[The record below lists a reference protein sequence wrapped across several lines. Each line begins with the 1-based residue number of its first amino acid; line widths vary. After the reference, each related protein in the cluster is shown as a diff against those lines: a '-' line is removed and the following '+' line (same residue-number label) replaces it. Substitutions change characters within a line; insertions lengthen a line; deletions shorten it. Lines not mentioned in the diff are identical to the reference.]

1 MIKKH
6 TVTVT
11 TPVQS
16 IVPVDVT
23 SATFKANPFPFYA
36 QLRAEAPVFPVTLPT
51 KQRAWLITRYDDVL
65 NVLKDDRF
73 AKDRRSAM
81 TSEQLKK
88 VPWTPPMFKPLEY
101 NMLDLDSPDHTRLR
115 ALVHK
120 AFTPRL
126 IEQMRDQIQVLTNE
140 LLDRVELKGS
150 MDLIADF
157 ALPLPLTMIGRIL
170 GVPAEDNHKFHR
182 WSKTLISGGANRN
195 LFVLIPA
202 VMGFMRYLRRLIK
215 ERRAYPKDDLVTA
228 LVQAK
233 DGSDQLSED
242 EILAMIFLLLVAG
255 HETTMNLI
263 GSGALALLE
272 HPDQLAKLRSE
283 PALINTAVEEL
294 VRFVCPVE
302 MATERYAREDIT
314 VAGTTIPRGELV
326 MAIIGSANRDANY
339 FDNPDSLDIT
349 RKNNKH
355 LAFGY
360 GAHYCLGAS
369 LARLEGQIAISTL
382 VQRMPNLRLSV
393 APDQLRW
400 RGAFVLRG
408 LEALPVSFSIPT
420 CEQRRNP

>member
-1 MIKKH
+1 M
-6 TVTVT
+6 TVT
-11 TPVQS
+11 Q
-16 IVPVDVT
+16 VDVT

-36 QLRAEAPVFPVTLPT
+36 QLRAEAPVFPVTVPMPT
-51 KQRAWLITRYDDVL
+51 KQRAWLITRYSDVQD
-65 NVLKDDRF
+65 VLKDARF
-73 AKDRRSAM
+73 AKNPRNAM
-81 TSEQLKK
+81 SPEQLKK
-88 VPWTPPMFKPLEY
+88 RPWIPSMFKPLEQ

-115 ALVHK
+115 ALVHN

-126 IEQMRDQIQVLTNE
+126 IEQMRDQIQALTNE
-140 LLDRVELKGS
+140 LLERAEPNGG

-170 GVPAEDNHKFHR
+170 GVPAEDNQKFHR
-182 WSKTLISGGANRN
+182 WSKTLISGGTNRN
-195 LFVLIPA
+195 LFVLIPSIMSF
-202 VMGFMRYLRRLIK
+202 MGYLKKLIK
-215 ERRAYPKDDLVTA
+215 ERRAYSKDDLVTA

-255 HETTMNLI
+255 HETTVNLI
-263 GSGALALLE
+263 GSGSLALLE

-283 PALINTAVEEL
+283 PALIKTAIEEL

-314 VAGTTIPRGELV
+314 IAQTTIPRGELV
-326 MAIIGSANRDANY
+326 MAVIGSANRDANY
-339 FDNPDSLDIT
+339 FDHPDSLDIT

-355 LAFGY
+355 LAFGQ

-382 VQRMPNLRLSV
+382 VQRMPNLRLSL

-400 RGAFVLRG
+400 RGTFILRG
-408 LEALPVSFSIPT
+408 LEALPVSF
-420 CEQRRNP
+420 

>member
-1 MIKKH
+1 MTKNH
-6 TVTVT
+6 PVTGT
-11 TPVQS
+11 TSAKSLVA
-16 IVPVDVT
+16 VDVT
-23 SATFKANPFPFYA
+23 DATFKANPFPFYA
-36 QLRAEAPVFPVTLPT
+36 QLRAEAPVFPVQVKLPI

-65 NVLKDDRF
+65 SVLKDERF
-73 AKDRRSAM
+73 AKDRRNAM
-81 TSEQLKK
+81 TPEQLRKL
-88 VPWTPPMFKPLEY
+88 PWMPPMFKPLEH

-126 IEQMRDQIQVLTNE
+126 IEQMREQIQALTNE
-140 LLDRVELKGS
+140 LLDRAEPKGG

-170 GVPAEDNHKFHR
+170 GVPAEDNRKFHR
-182 WSKTLISGGANRN
+182 WSKTVISGGTNGN
-195 LFVLIPA
+195 LLVLIPSI
-202 VMGFMRYLRRLIK
+202 MSFIGYMKKLIK
-215 ERRAYPKDDLVTA
+215 QRRADPKDDLVTA

-242 EILAMIFLLLVAG
+242 EILAMIFILLVAG
-255 HETTMNLI
+255 HETTVNLI
-263 GSGALALLE
+263 GSGSLALLE

-283 PALINTAVEEL
+283 PTLIKTAIEEL

-314 VAGTTIPRGELV
+314 IAETIIPRGELV
-326 MAIIGSANRDANY
+326 MAVIGSANRDANY
-339 FDNPDSLDIT
+339 FDHPDSLDIA

-355 LAFGY
+355 LSFGH

-382 VQRMPNLRLSV
+382 LQRMPDLRLSI
-393 APDQLRW
+393 APDQLHW
-400 RGAFVLRG
+400 RGTFVLRG
-408 LEALPVSFSIPT
+408 LEALPVSF
-420 CEQRRNP
+420 